1 MVRSCWQQGT
11 DLLHLQEHSLLRTAL
26 PTGLTQQKTPARNC
40 RQTLYFWVLEKS
52 GCRGEGDRD
61 GRADVHLTFQ
71 LDAGP
76 VDEGNVL
83 DNGQPQTGAPV
94 ALLRLLSTR

>member
-1 MVRSCWQQGT
+1 M
-11 DLLHLQEHSLLRTAL
+11 
-26 PTGLTQQKTPARNC
+26 
-40 RQTLYFWVLEKS
+40 YFWVLEKS

-83 DNGQPQTGAPV
+83 DDGQPQTGA
-94 ALLRLLSTR
+94 AGGLAAALSTR